1 MTQTD
6 NTARLV
12 ALALT
17 GILFATASTF
27 AGASY
32 AEAKAVR
39 DYRPAKVERVPALE
53 VMPVAAKGTPVIRT
67 YRPVANA
74 SPVPATRGRH

>member
-27 AGASY
+27 AGASF

-74 SPVPATRGRH
+74 SPVSATRGRH

>member
-27 AGASY
+27 AGASF
-32 AEAKAVR
+32 AEAGG
-39 DYRPAKVERVPALE
+39 PTTSAKVERVPALE
-53 VMPVAAKGTPVIRT
+53 LCP
-67 YRPVANA
+67 
-74 SPVPATRGRH
+74 SPRKDAGYPHPDRLRRKPRACSTRRH